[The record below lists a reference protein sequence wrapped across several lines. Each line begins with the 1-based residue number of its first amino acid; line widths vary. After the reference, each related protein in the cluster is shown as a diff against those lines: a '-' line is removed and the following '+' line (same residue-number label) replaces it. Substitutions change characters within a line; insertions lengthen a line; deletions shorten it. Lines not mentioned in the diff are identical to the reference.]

1 MKVTAITPN
10 NFTQACVD
18 HGILPEAAL
27 TEELTDGSFWMRD
40 SSDEWVTVN
49 DDGDT
54 LERIA
59 DDCVAVV
66 TEGVSTG
73 FYARDTETGE
83 WEAI

>member
-27 TEELTDGSFWMRD
+27 TEELPEGWFWMRD
-40 SSDEWVTVN
+40 ASGEWVEATDVPT
-49 DDGDT
+49 D
-54 LERIA
+54 
-59 DDCVAVV
+59 
-66 TEGVSTG
+66 G
-73 FYARDTETGE
+73 FYALGPETGE